1 MRLRRLLIEHYGCF
15 ERADLAFA
23 AEPGRINL
31 VVAPNGA
38 GKSVLRQAF
47 HDLLFDIPLQSPM
60 RFRFDYPGMALHAEA
75 VAADGTPFGFGWVR
89 RGKPQRVTTDPAR
102 FAELRAACTSRQFE
116 QLFALDTHRL
126 RQGGTDL
133 KGGETLAGALLSGTG
148 ELAPAKAVR
157 AEIAARR
164 DANWGPGR
172 SKPPLNA
179 ALAGLDR
186 ARARVRGAV
195 QRPAHREQQERALE
209 AQRAVH
215 AAAKRDQQAALAGT
229 RRLHRVALTRPH
241 LLALS
246 AARAWLAD
254 HPDVPAL
261 PPGLDGQLAEAR
273 GALAMAQAKWH
284 AAQDA
289 HEAAWRQADGIER
302 DAAAGRHAAEL
313 ARLPGWLGETEKAV
327 KDMAARRADHAAT
340 LRLVGDALRD
350 IGAAVPVEQAGSLVP
365 PVAAVRAARTAITG
379 HAGLRTARDL
389 ADDRLRKAQRAL
401 AEAGQEPAAAASLP
415 DGLAALL
422 HEIRADRSPAQHAA
436 ETTDAVRATQ
446 AQLRAALALAPGWTA
461 GAEALRAL
469 APPAE
474 AAFERLDAAHAA
486 AEASDRGAKD
496 MLARLTRDR
505 DAALSRL
512 ASLREQPLPDAA
524 AVAAARAAR
533 DRGWRLILRHAF
545 SSDGADREGE
555 QAYAGGE
562 PLPLAF
568 ERRLRAADE
577 LADRRMA
584 ELDRV
589 TEADRLTRQA
599 AALGAERDAA
609 CRAAAE
615 AGTILRDA
623 VQAWTAACAP
633 LGLGPDSTMADL
645 RGMLAARRQVIG
657 AMQAAEMAEG
667 AAAEL
672 AAAHAAWTRRL
683 SALLG
688 VSDQPLQ
695 ALLARG
701 DARVAAAQAAERA
714 LAGRQALQDAAQR
727 EQRDAAEALA
737 AASTALRD
745 WDADWADILLRL
757 GRPPGEPPDAT
768 AAVLDR
774 IAELD
779 GHDREARALGARIA
793 DMQSD
798 LDGFAAAVAALAGVL
813 GEPTGQDA
821 AATAEALVAR
831 SRRAAALDSGWEQ
844 AQLALGQSGEA
855 LDEAKGRL
863 DAAQQDLDGVIAAAG
878 AVTAEEADARIAAAR
893 EYSRHAAMRDAAL
906 DGLREH
912 GDGRAEDALR
922 DEADAVP
929 PEAMAAE
936 RDAAE
941 AAATDA
947 GARAEA
953 AAVALDK
960 LRTEFD
966 AEAEATAAIE
976 ARAELEAASTLY
988 ARRLEDQLVLQVASG
1003 MLTRA
1008 MAAVEGDA
1016 GNGLRSIS
1024 EAFSAV
1030 TDGAYGI
1037 ATAEDGPDGTALHA
1051 VERRHPAE
1059 RKELHQ
1065 LSEGTRDQLYLA
1077 LRTVALRDHCAAGPP
1092 LPFIADDIL
1101 QTFDDGRAA
1110 AALRALVALSAHVQ
1124 VIVLTHHQHL
1134 ARLAEDQVPGCVAV
1148 QRLHAG
1154 GLVE

>member
-47 HDLLFDIPLQSPM
+47 HDLLFDIPLQSAM
-60 RFRFDYPGMALHAEA
+60 KFRFDYPGMALHAEA

-126 RQGGTDL
+126 REGGTDL

-164 DANWGPGR
+164 EANWGPGR

-195 QRPAHREQQERALE
+195 QRPAHREQQERALDT
-209 AQRAVH
+209 QRAVH
-215 AAAKRDQQAALAGT
+215 AAAKRDQQAALAGS
-229 RRLHRVALTRPH
+229 RRLHRIALTRPH
-241 LLALS
+241 LAALS

-273 GALAMAQAKWH
+273 GALATARAKWH
-284 AAQDA
+284 AAQEA
-289 HEAAWRQADGIER
+289 QEAAGRQADGIER
-302 DAAAGRHAAEL
+302 DAAAGRFAAEL
-313 ARLPGWLGETEKAV
+313 ARLPGWLGEAEKAA
-327 KDMAARRADHAAT
+327 KDIAARCADHAAT
-340 LRLVGDALRD
+340 LHLVGDALRD
-350 IGAAVPVEQAGSLVP
+350 IGAPVPVQQAGSLVP
-365 PVAAVRAARTAITG
+365 PVGMVRAARTAITG
-379 HAGLRTARDL
+379 HGGLRTARDL
-389 ADDRLRKAQRAL
+389 ADERLRKAQRMV
-401 AEAGQEPAAAASLP
+401 AEAEGEPAAAASLP
-415 DGLAALL
+415 EGLAALL

-436 ETTDAVRATQ
+436 EAADAVRAAQ

-474 AAFERLDAAHAA
+474 AAFERLDAARGAT
-486 AEASDRGAKD
+486 ETSDRDAKGT
-496 MLARLTRDR
+496 LARLTRDR
-505 DAALSRL
+505 DAALARL
-512 ASLREQPLPDAA
+512 ATLREQPLPDAA
-524 AVAAARAAR
+524 AIAAARATR
-533 DRGWRLILRHAF
+533 DRGWRLVLRRAF
-545 SSDGADREGE
+545 SPDGPDGEGE
-555 QAYAGGE
+555 GAYAGGE

-568 ERRLRAADE
+568 ERHLRAADE

-589 TEADRLTRQA
+589 MEADRLTRQA
-599 AALGAERDAA
+599 AALDAERDAA

-615 AGTILRDA
+615 AGGALRDA

-633 LGLGPDSTMADL
+633 FGLGPDSTMADL
-645 RGMLAARRQVIG
+645 RGMLAARRLVIG
-657 AMQAAEMAEG
+657 AMQAAEVAEG
-667 AAAEL
+667 TAAQL

-688 VSDQPLQ
+688 APDQPLPAML
-695 ALLARG
+695 ALG

-714 LAGRQALQDAAQR
+714 LAGRQALRSAAQR

-737 AASTALRD
+737 TASAALRD
-745 WDADWADILLRL
+745 WEVGWADILLRL

-779 GHDREARALGARIA
+779 GHDREARALAARIA

-798 LDGFAAAVAALAGVL
+798 LDGFAAAVAALAGAL
-813 GEPTGQDA
+813 GEPAGPDA
-821 AATAEALVAR
+821 AATARALVAR
-831 SRRAAALDSGWEQ
+831 WRRAEALDSGWEQ
-844 AQLALGQSGEA
+844 ARLTLRQSGEA
-855 LDEAKGRL
+855 LDDAKRRL
-863 DAAQQDLDGVIAAAG
+863 DAAQQDLDRVIAAAG
-878 AVTAEEADARIAAAR
+878 ATTAEEADARIAAAR
-893 EYSRHAAMRDAAL
+893 EHSRHAAMRDAAL
-906 DGLREH
+906 AGLREH
-912 GDGRAEDALR
+912 GDGRAEEALR
-922 DEADAVP
+922 EEANAVL

-953 AAVALDK
+953 AAVSLDK

-966 AEAEATAAIE
+966 AEAETTAAIE

-1003 MLTRA
+1003 MLARA

-1016 GNGLRSIS
+1016 GGGLRSIS

-1037 ATAEDGPDGTALHA
+1037 AAPEDGPDGTALHA
-1051 VERRHPAE
+1051 VENRHPAE

-1077 LRTVALRDHCAAGPP
+1077 LRMVALRDHCAAGPP

-1110 AALRALVALSAHVQ
+1110 AALRALVDLSAHVQ

-1134 ARLAEDQVPGCVAV
+1134 ARLAEGLAPGCVAV
-1148 QRLHAG
+1148 QRL
-1154 GLVE
+1154 